1 MRQYASKCGI
11 HITTISPTYSQSNGL
26 AEKAVHIVKNLLRKE
41 CNLNEG
47 LMEFRSTPISNF
59 PYTPNQM
66 LFSRQI
72 RTRVP
77 VHPVMLVPQVCRDVP
92 LLLEKRQA
100 KYKEFYDRDSK
111 PLPPLKEGDSV
122 RFKKPG
128 EKHLAP
134 PVVED
139 EHETPRSYVIT
150 DGEGKEYRRNRRQI
164 HPTHE
169 PFTTI
174 SEYLSEESE
183 SETDQFDVNLPNVST
198 ESHADLEPTTTD
210 TDVSSGLRR
219 SARVRS
225 VPSWHKDYVMY

>member
-1 MRQYASKCGI
+1 LSFIDYYSKYIEALRLKGKTRRDVIQCLSEIFSRHEYPQTLVADNMPYRQYLKCGI
-11 HITTISPTYSQSNGL
+11 HITTIGPTYSQSNGL

-47 LMEFRSTPISNF
+47 LMEYRYTPISNF

-100 KYKEFYDRDSK
+100 KYKGFNDRGSK

-134 PVVED
+134 AVVRG
-139 EHETPRSYVIT
+139 EHETP
-150 DGEGKEYRRNRRQI
+150 
-164 HPTHE
+164 
-169 PFTTI
+169 
-174 SEYLSEESE
+174 
-183 SETDQFDVNLPNVST
+183 
-198 ESHADLEPTTTD
+198 DL
-210 TDVSSGLRR
+210 
-219 SARVRS
+219 
-225 VPSWHKDYVMY
+225 M